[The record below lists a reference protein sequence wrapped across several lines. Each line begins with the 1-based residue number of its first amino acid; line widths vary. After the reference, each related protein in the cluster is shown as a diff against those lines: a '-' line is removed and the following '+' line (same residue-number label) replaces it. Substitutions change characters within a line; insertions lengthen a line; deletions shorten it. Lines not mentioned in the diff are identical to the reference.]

1 MRSPLTRQPRL
12 TLMIDALFDVLARV
26 DALLWGPWTMA
37 FLAGVAVYFSVRS
50 GFFQVTGL
58 RFILSRT
65 VGRLAVGRET
75 VGGQRMSPF
84 QAAATS
90 LAGTVGMGN
99 MAGVATALSVGG
111 AGAIFWMWVLAF
123 FGMMSKT
130 VEITLGVYYRERG
143 PDGQYRGG
151 PQATIRRGLGWTPLA
166 MLFSVGM
173 LINAVFAAS
182 MLQSHTVG
190 RALLA
195 SYGMNPYLVTGAMA
209 VITALVVLG
218 GVRRIGRVS
227 EALVP
232 FMSVAYIL
240 GALVVIVSNAAELP
254 GVFQAILTHAFSPV
268 AGAGGVAGVAVSEA
282 IKQGMAR
289 GMLSNEAGMG
299 TAPMVH
305 ATAESEH
312 PFQQGVWG
320 AFEVFFDTIV
330 ICSLTAL
337 AILST
342 GAMSSGA
349 SGIELLLVAFTE
361 VFDPSLASLIVS
373 GAIATFCLSSQI
385 GFFVYFETSFV
396 ALVGDAPF
404 RYLRWIYFLPGVV
417 MAGVADVDRMWLV
430 ANIAVA
436 VTAIPNL
443 IATLSLGGVFARLM
457 RDEVSGERAFT
468 TAVIEQTGP
477 TMRGFG
483 ATSRSTMP

>member
-1 MRSPLTRQPRL
+1 
-12 TLMIDALFDVLARV
+12 MIEALLDVLVVV
-26 DALLWGPWTMA
+26 DSALWGPWTMA
-37 FLAGVAVYFSVRS
+37 FLAGVAVYFTVRS
-50 GFFQVTGL
+50 GVFQLTGL
-58 RFILSRT
+58 RYIFAHT
-65 VGRLAVGRET
+65 VGRLASGRQRVGAEAMT
-75 VGGQRMSPF
+75 PF

-143 PDGQYRGG
+143 PDGGYRGG
-151 PQATIRRGLGWTPLA
+151 PQATIRRGLGWKPLA
-166 MLFSVGM
+166 VLFSVGM
-173 LINAVFAAS
+173 LVNAVFSAS

-195 SYGMNPYLVTGAMA
+195 SYDFSPYVVTAVMA
-209 VITALVVLG
+209 GITALVVLG
-218 GVRRIGRVS
+218 GLRRIGRFS

-232 FMSVAYIL
+232 FMTLAYIL
-240 GALVVIVSNAAELP
+240 GAVVVIVVNADLLP
-254 GVFQAILTHAFSPV
+254 DVFRAIFTNAFTPV
-268 AGAGGVAGVAVSEA
+268 AGVGGAAGVAVSEA

-299 TAPMVH
+299 SAPMVH
-305 ATAESEH
+305 ATAETEH

-330 ICSLTAL
+330 ICSLSAL

-342 GAMSSGA
+342 GAMASGA
-349 SGIELLLVAFTE
+349 SGIELLLVAFSE
-361 VFDPSLASLIVS
+361 VFSPAVASLIVS
-373 GAIATFCLSSQI
+373 GAIATFCLSTQI

-396 ALVGDAPF
+396 ELVGERAF
-404 RYLRWIYFLPGVV
+404 RTLRWIYFLPGVA

-443 IATLSLGGVFARLM
+443 VAMLALGGVFARLM
-457 RDEVSGERAFT
+457 KDELSGERAYAT
-468 TAVIEQTGP
+468 DRLDTEGER
-477 TMRGFG
+477 MRGVG
-483 ATSRSTMP
+483 AMAVGAGPGQ

>member
-1 MRSPLTRQPRL
+1 MTD
-12 TLMIDALFDVLARV
+12 TLLGALAVIDSY
-26 DALLWGPWTMA
+26 LWGPWTMA
-37 FLAGVAVYFSVRS
+37 FLAGVAVFFTVTSGVFQLTGVRY
-50 GFFQVTGL
+50 
-58 RFILSRT
+58 ILSRT
-65 VGRLAVGRET
+65 LGRVASGAGRVE
-75 VGGQRMSPF
+75 GQGMTSF

-143 PDGQYRGG
+143 PDGQFRGG

-166 MLFSVGM
+166 MLFSAGM
-173 LINAVFAAS
+173 LINAVFSAS

-195 SYGMNPYLVTGAMA
+195 SYGFNPYVVTGAMA

-218 GVRRIGRVS
+218 GVRRIGRFS
-227 EALVP
+227 ERLVP
-232 FMSVAYIL
+232 VMTVAYIL
-240 GALVVIVSNAAELP
+240 GALVVIVANAAVLP
-254 GVFQAILTHAFSPV
+254 EVLGSIFANAFSPV

-289 GMLSNEAGMG
+289 GMLSNEAGLG
-299 TAPMVH
+299 SAPMVH
-305 ATAESEH
+305 ATADTEH

-330 ICSLTAL
+330 ICSITAL

-342 GAMSSGA
+342 GAMASGE
-349 SGIELLLVAFTE
+349 SGIELLLVAFAE
-361 VFDPSLASLIVS
+361 VFSPSVAALIVS
-373 GAIATFCLSSQI
+373 GAITTFCLSTQI

-396 ALVGDAPF
+396 SLLGERHF
-404 RYLRWIYFLPGVV
+404 HIFRWIYFLPGIA
-417 MAGVADVDRMWLV
+417 MAGVTDVDRMWLV
-430 ANIAVA
+430 ANVAVA

-443 IATLSLGGVFARLM
+443 FAMLALSRVFKRLM
-457 RDEVSGERAFT
+457 QDELSGERAYA
-468 TAVIEQTGP
+468 TALVDRAGP
-477 TMRGFG
+477 AMRGYG
-483 ATSRSTMP
+483 AKAGL

>member
-1 MRSPLTRQPRL
+1 M
-12 TLMIDALFDVLARV
+12 
-26 DALLWGPWTMA
+26 
-37 FLAGVAVYFSVRS
+37 RS

-58 RFILSRT
+58 GYILSHT
-65 VGRLAVGRET
+65 LGRLAAGRRAVGPG
-75 VGGQRMSPF
+75 GGQSMTPF

-130 VEITLGVYYRERG
+130 VEITLGVYYREKG
-143 PDGQYRGG
+143 EDGQYRGG
-151 PQATIRRGLGWTPLA
+151 PQATIRRGLGWRPLA
-166 MLFSVGM
+166 LLFSMGM
-173 LINAVFAAS
+173 LVNAVFSAS

-195 SYGMNPYLVTGAMA
+195 SYGANPYVVSAVMA
-209 VITALVVLG
+209 GITAVVVLG
-218 GVRRIGRVS
+218 GLRRIGRVS

-232 FMSVAYIL
+232 FMTVAYIL
-240 GALVVIVSNAAELP
+240 GALGVIVVHADALP
-254 GVFQAILTHAFSPV
+254 EVFRSIVSHAFTPV

-299 TAPMVH
+299 SAPMVH
-305 ATAESEH
+305 ATAVTEH

-330 ICSLTAL
+330 ICSLSAL

-342 GAMSSGA
+342 GALASGA
-349 SGIELLLVAFTE
+349 SGIELVLVAFGE
-361 VFDPSLASLIVS
+361 VFPPGVASLIVS
-373 GAIATFCLSSQI
+373 GAIATFCLSTQI

-396 ALVGDAPF
+396 ELVGERAF
-404 RYLRWIYFLPGVV
+404 RILRWIYFLPGIA

-443 IATLSLGGVFARLM
+443 VAMLALGGVFTRLMKDELSGTRAYATARL
-457 RDEVSGERAFT
+457 DADGER
-468 TAVIEQTGP
+468 
-477 TMRGFG
+477 MRGVG
-483 ATSRSTMP
+483 ARRSS

>member
-1 MRSPLTRQPRL
+1 
-12 TLMIDALFDVLARV
+12 MIDAILDALTRI

-37 FLAGVAVYFSVRS
+37 FLAGVAVYFTFQS
-50 GFFQVTGL
+50 GFFQVTGV
-58 RFILSRT
+58 RYILDRT
-65 VGRLAVGRET
+65 IGRMRAGRSGAQAE
-75 VGGQRMSPF
+75 RMSPF

-130 VEITLGVYYRERG
+130 VEITLGVYYREQG
-143 PDGQYRGG
+143 ADGQFRGG

-166 MLFSVGM
+166 MLFSAGM
-173 LINAVFAAS
+173 LINAVFSAS

-195 SYGMNPYLVTGAMA
+195 SYGLNPYVVTGVMA

-218 GVRRIGRVS
+218 GVRRIGRFS

-232 FMSVAYIL
+232 FMTVAYIL
-240 GALVVIVSNAAELP
+240 GALVVVVMNAAVLP
-254 GVFQAILTHAFSPV
+254 EVLGAIFTHAFSPV

-299 TAPMVH
+299 SAPMVH
-305 ATAESEH
+305 ATAETEH

-330 ICSLTAL
+330 ICSLTAF

-342 GAMSSGA
+342 GAMASGE
-349 SGIELLLVAFTE
+349 SGIELLLVAFAE
-361 VFDPSLASLIVS
+361 VFSPSVASLVVS
-373 GAIATFCLSSQI
+373 GAIATFCLSTQI

-396 ALVGDAPF
+396 ALVGEKPF
-404 RYLRWIYFLPGVV
+404 RYLRWIYFFPGVL
-417 MAGVADVDRMWLV
+417 MAGVTDVDRMWLV

-443 IATLSLGGVFARLM
+443 LAMLSLGGVFSRLM
-457 RDEVSGERAFT
+457 RDELSGKRAFA
-468 TAVIEQTGP
+468 TAKLVGAGP
-477 TMRGFG
+477 VMRGFG
-483 ATSRSTMP
+483 ATRGSTSE